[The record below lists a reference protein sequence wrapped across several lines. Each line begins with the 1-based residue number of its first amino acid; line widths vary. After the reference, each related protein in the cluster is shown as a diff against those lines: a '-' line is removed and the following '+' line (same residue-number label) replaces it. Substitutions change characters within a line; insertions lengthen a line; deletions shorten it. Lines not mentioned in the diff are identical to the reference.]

1 MSGRAQRLSSVFFRR
16 GDLLEFIKAGASFK
30 RVLADHTV
38 ETASV
43 LDVFSDLY
51 SIPHVKYEL
60 TIARPGRQPYGT
72 GQRTMAL
79 KAFCGNFVERLSR

>member
-1 MSGRAQRLSSVFFRR
+1 MSGRARKLKSVFYKR
-16 GDLLEFIKAGASFK
+16 GDLLEYIKAGASFQ
-30 RVLADHTV
+30 RVLADRTV
-38 ETASV
+38 ETAEI
-43 LDVFSDLY
+43 LDVFADLD

-79 KAFCGNFVERLSR
+79 KVFCQSYMERLAR